1 MIDLF
6 PNETV
11 LYQWFLFMVALV
23 TLNWGIF
30 RPVLRIL
37 EERKKGSS
45 GARAEAKGLEER
57 VMELSAVCEKKL
69 DEARL
74 SGAKKKAEIRQMGER
89 HVEELLKKTRQETDA
104 KMTEV
109 HASIEAQARETS
121 LKLKQYSQELARE
134 ITSKVL
140 EREI

>member
-1 MIDLF
+1 
-6 PNETV
+6 
-11 LYQWFLFMVALV
+11 
-23 TLNWGIF
+23 
-30 RPVLRIL
+30 
-37 EERKKGSS
+37 
-45 GARAEAKGLEER
+45 
-57 VMELSAVCEKKL
+57 MELSALCEKKL